1 MKVSKFAAG
10 LALAAGMAL
19 ATPAGAVV
27 VHDEATDGDLSND
40 GLAPTP
46 LSFSLGGNEIFGT
59 SGASGDSVDLDYFTF
74 TVLPGQA
81 LTAIQVLEGTES
93 LENLS
98 FIAIQRG
105 DQVTVAPDAETAVG
119 LYGWWHYSPADIGSD
134 ILDDIGVPAA
144 GSEGFTPPLGAGDY
158 AIWIQEANQGTAD
171 YRFSFVL
178 GEAGAVPEPEAW
190 ALLLGGLAILAA
202 RRRKLAR

>member
-1 MKVSKFAAG
+1 MKIFKFAAG
-10 LALAAGMAL
+10 LALVAGMSL
-19 ATPAGAVV
+19 AAPAVAAV

-40 GLAPTP
+40 RLAPTT
-46 LSFSLGGNEIFGT
+46 LSFSLGGNEVFGT

-81 LTAIQVLEGTES
+81 LTSIQVLEGTES

-105 DQVTVAPDAETAVG
+105 DQVTVAPDATDAVG

-171 YRFSFVL
+171 YRFSFVV
-178 GEAGAVPEPEAW
+178 GEAAVPEPEAW
-190 ALLLGGLAILAA
+190 ALLLGGLAMLAA
-202 RRRKLAR
+202 RRRRPGR